1 MTAADTRTR
10 ATGAWVTRCVV
21 VIIASVMS
29 SFLGVPLGCVNHV
42 GRYRTKMS
50 NLGYQD
56 LAPGKRCRNGIKVA

>member
-29 SFLGVPLGCVNHV
+29 SFLGAPWACVNHV
-42 GRYRTKMS
+42 GRYRVKMS
-50 NLGYQD
+50 NLGYQV
-56 LAPGKRCRNGIKVA
+56 LATRKPLRNGSKVA